1 MKETQNK
8 NIKLKNHLFNTF
20 ACIAGNGFSYEEIK
34 DILLN
39 EIGIMKVRGHPDNEI
54 EEALDYANEKSIE
67 LLHVNILDNFGKK
80 LVEELF
86 ECIAVD
92 EYGNELPEEICLN

>member
-1 MKETQNK
+1 M
-8 NIKLKNHLFNTF
+8 LVAWGGGFD
-20 ACIAGNGFSYEEIK
+20 AGASLGAVY
-34 DILLN
+34 D
-39 EIGIMKVRGHPDNEI
+39 EI